1 MINLLSSKFKV
12 TLTEQQQE
20 TLLSAY
26 QQPTASESKR
36 VKLTMFDITGQYK
49 ATEDA
54 YKSLK
59 HQMNKNE
66 VVDASGLFGPRHRM
80 KEIHRGKQQKI
91 SEFE

>member
-1 MINLLSSKFKV
+1 
-12 TLTEQQQE
+12 
-20 TLLSAY
+20 
-26 QQPTASESKR
+26 
-36 VKLTMFDITGQYK
+36 MFDITGQYK